1 MCIRAQYA
9 PLATLEPWDADRQLI
24 TIPSELRIPEFALRA
39 VRAVLAELAIPQ
51 GELGARCWC
60 GEPIRLRAQV
70 PQQRR
75 SGEVIN
81 SGA

>member
-1 MCIRAQYA
+1 MCIRVQYA
-9 PLATLEPWDADRQLI
+9 PLATLTPWNAARQLI
-24 TIPSELRIPEFALRA
+24 SIPAELELPQFALLA

-51 GELGARCWC
+51 GEFGARCWC
-60 GEPIRLRAQV
+60 GEPVRLAVQV

-81 SGA
+81 LGA